1 MAEFQTLEE
10 VAEELKRVNKKVTLL
25 YAFNATG
32 KTSLS
37 LKFKELV
44 NENSGEND
52 EGPHKRV
59 LYFNAF
65 TEDLFY
71 WDNDLENDTTR
82 KLKMNLGST
91 FIELIKNQGK
101 ENEIAGRFQKYA
113 STKIEPV
120 FNLNSGEIAFDF
132 ATGDA
137 HNSPNI
143 KISRGEESIFIWS
156 IFYILMETVI
166 EELSM
171 EVVERST
178 SEFDQLQYIF
188 IDDPISSLDDNH
200 AISVAIDLAKLIKD
214 SDLEKNGIRFILTT
228 HHALFYNVLYNEL
241 KMKSASKYTLL
252 KSESIF
258 ELKPQSN
265 DSPFGYHLVVKEE
278 LKRAISQNEVKRYHF
293 TLLRNLLEKTATFLG
308 YPKWSDCILEEE
320 NESYARIINLYSHN
334 SHSEFEYKEPTPQE
348 KKLLE
353 FVFTKFTTNFRWK
366 EGN

>member
-1 MAEFQTLEE
+1 MAEFPTLEE
-10 VAEELKRVNKKVTLL
+10 VAEKLKEENKKVTLL

-44 NENSGEND
+44 NINSTEDD
-52 EGPHKRV
+52 EEPHKRV
-59 LYFNAF
+59 LYFNAY

-71 WDNDLENDTTR
+71 WDNDLENDTIR
-82 KLKMNLGST
+82 KLKINLGST

-120 FNLNSGEIAFDF
+120 FNLASGEIAFNF

-143 KISRGEESIFIWS
+143 KISRGEERIFIWS
-156 IFYILMETVI
+156 IFHILMETVI
-166 EELSM
+166 EELSI

-178 SEFDQLQYIF
+178 NEFDQLQYIF
-188 IDDPISSLDDNH
+188 IDDPVSSLDDNH
-200 AISVAIDLAKLIKD
+200 AISVAIDLARLIKD
-214 SDLEKNGIRFILTT
+214 SDLEKNGLRFILTT
-228 HHALFYNVLYNEL
+228 HHALFYNVLHNEL
-241 KMKSASKYTLL
+241 KIKSASKYILQ
-252 KSESIF
+252 KNEDKY
-258 ELKPQSN
+258 ELKGQN
-265 DSPFGYHLVVKEE
+265 DSPFGYHLVIKEE
-278 LKRAISQNEVKRYHF
+278 LNRAISQNEVNKYHF
-293 TLLRNLLEKTATFLG
+293 TLLRNLLEKTAAFLG

-320 NESYARIINLYSHN
+320 RESYARIINLYSHN
-334 SHSEFEYKEPTPQE
+334 SHSEFEYREPTPQE

-353 FVFTKFTTNFRWK
+353 YVFTNFIKNFKWK

>member
-1 MAEFQTLEE
+1 MSEFQNLEE
-10 VAEELKRVNKKVTLL
+10 IAKKLKEENKKITLL

-37 LKFKELV
+37 MKFKELV
-44 NENSGEND
+44 NTNSIEDND
-52 EGPHKRV
+52 EEPRKKV

-71 WDNDLENDTTR
+71 WDNDLKNDTMR
-82 KLKMNLGST
+82 KLKINLDST

-113 STKIEPV
+113 STKIEPI
-120 FNLNSGEIAFDF
+120 FKLADGEIAFNLS
-132 ATGDA
+132 TGAA
-137 HNSPNI
+137 HNSSNI
-143 KISRGEESIFIWS
+143 KISRGEQNIFIWS
-156 IFYILMETVI
+156 IFHVLIETVI

-178 SEFDQLQYIF
+178 NEFDQLQYIF
-188 IDDPISSLDDNH
+188 IDDPISSLDDNY
-200 AISVAIDLAKLIKD
+200 AISLAIDLAKLIKA
-214 SDLEKNGIRFILTT
+214 SDLEKNRLRFILTT

-241 KMKSASKYTLL
+241 KSASKYVLH
-252 KSESIF
+252 KNEDKY
-258 ELKPQSN
+258 ELKKQES

-278 LKRAISQNEVKRYHF
+278 INRAISQNEINRYHF

-320 NESYARIINLYSHN
+320 RESYARRINLYSHN
-334 SHSEFEYKEPTPQE
+334 SHSEFEYKEPNQQE

-353 FVFTKFTTNFRWK
+353 YVFTNFIKNFKWK